1 MPFRKALLLLAAVI
15 AVSVA
20 GCNGGTTSN
29 SSNAVPITP
38 SIVWAAPS
46 AVAAGTPLG
55 ATQLNATAVIP
66 GTATPVPGT
75 FVYTPAAGSVL
86 SAGSQTLSAT
96 FTPYA
101 PATYN
106 TATATV
112 TLIVNKVTPTIVWPT
127 PGAVTAG
134 TALSAIQYNAT
145 AVDPN
150 TGAAVPGTF
159 AYTPSLGTVESAVG
173 SQPLSVAFSPTDP
186 THYSSASASVQLA
199 VSAAGTPSY
208 TFKNVQIVGG
218 GYITGIFPHP
228 AQKGLMYVRTD
239 VGGAYRYD
247 STNNIWVPITDFIT
261 MANSSETGIE
271 SLGLDPNDP
280 QRLYLAAGL
289 YTQSYGAP
297 CVLLNSHDQGAT
309 FTSYT
314 FPFKCGGNNDGRGAG
329 ERLVVDPNLS
339 SVVYFGSRLNGLW
352 RSVDTGATWQQV
364 TSLPVTGGASG
375 AGIVF
380 EIFVKSSSTSGTA
393 TKTIYAGVSATGTGS
408 DPASLYVSNDAGA
421 TWSAVPGAPTGLY
434 VNHGLQGADGNLY
447 FSLADQIGPNN
458 ATTGKILQYVLPS
471 SSAPSG
477 VWNDITPPRASG
489 YQGGYG
495 GLALDPEA
503 PGTIMVS
510 TLDHYYPLGDDL
522 WRSTNYGKS
531 WYSSNTVGAV
541 RNVSLSPW
549 VLFGAPSLVS
559 TSNWPTAL
567 AIDPYNSAHVL
578 HGNGQTILTTSD
590 MTDSDA
596 NKPSQWTI
604 GALGIEETVPLALIS
619 PPAGP
624 ANLLS
629 GLGDLGGFQHTDLTK
644 SPVAGAFAN
653 PSFGNGTS
661 LDFAQTAPA
670 DIVRVGN
677 GSNNQFG
684 GYSTDYGTTWKPF
697 ATNPAG
703 TTSGNGTVALS
714 ADGKTIVWAP
724 GDSTAVTAYSTDNG
738 TTWTA
743 SSGAPKNLPVFS
755 DRVNPK
761 TFYMYD
767 RNAGTVYS
775 SSDSGATFTVLQ
787 TGLAKYG
794 ALNVAYDAEG
804 SLYLASPQGL
814 YHASKGAAF
823 AQISSVQNAFAV
835 SEGAPRPNSAQL
847 TLYVGGQVGSVSGI
861 FRSTDGG
868 ASWIRIDDAAHE
880 FGYINVIQGDPR
892 VFGRV
897 YLGTGGRGIL
907 YADSPY

>member
-1 MPFRKALLLLAAVI
+1 MQFRKTFLSLAAAI
-15 AVSVA
+15 AVSLT
-20 GCNGGTTSN
+20 GCNSGTTSSTTN
-29 SSNAVPITP
+29 SGPVTP
-38 SIVWAAPS
+38 SIVWATPA
-46 AVAAGTPLG
+46 AVAAGTVLG
-55 ATQLNATAVIP
+55 ATQLNATAIIP
-66 GTATPVPGT
+66 GTSIAVPGT
-75 FVYTPAAGSVL
+75 FAYTPAAGAVL

-101 PATYN
+101 PSTYN

-112 TLIVNKVTPTIVWPT
+112 TLTVNKVTPTIVWPT
-127 PGAVTAG
+127 PGPVTVG
-134 TALSAIQYNAT
+134 TALSGIQYNAT
-145 AVDPN
+145 AMDPN
-150 TGAAVPGTF
+150 TGAAVPGSF
-159 AYTPSLGTVESAVG
+159 AYTPSLGTVESATG
-173 SQPLSVAFSPTDP
+173 TQPLTAAFTPSDL
-186 THYSSASASVQLA
+186 THYTSASATVQLT
-199 VSAAGTPSY
+199 VSAGGTPAY
-208 TFKNVQIVGG
+208 TFKNVQIIGG
-218 GYITGIFPHP
+218 GYITGIIPHP
-228 AQKGLMYVRTD
+228 AQKGLMYARTD

-247 STNNIWVPITDFIT
+247 STN
-261 MANSSETGIE
+261 SETGIE
-271 SLGLDPNDP
+271 SIGLDPNDP

-352 RSVDTGATWQQV
+352 RSVDTGSTWQQV
-364 TSLPVTGGASG
+364 TTFPVTAGTSG

-380 EIFVKSSSTSGTA
+380 EIFVKSSSASGNA
-393 TKTIYAGVSATGTGS
+393 TKTIYAGVSATGTGN
-408 DPASLYVSNDAGA
+408 DPASLYVSNDAGVS
-421 TWSAVPGAPTGLY
+421 WSAVPGAPTGLY
-434 VNHGLQGADGNLY
+434 VNHGLQGADGKLY

-471 SSAPSG
+471 SSAPNG
-477 VWNDITPPRASG
+477 TWNDITPPRASG

-522 WRSTNYGKS
+522 WRSTNYGTS
-531 WYSSNTVGAV
+531 WYSINTVGAV

-549 VLFGAPSLVS
+549 VLFGASSLVS

-604 GALGIEETVPLALIS
+604 GALGIEETVVNSLIS

-629 GLGDLGGFQHTDLTK
+629 GVSDLGGFQHTDLTK
-644 SPVAGAFAN
+644 SPAAGAFAN
-653 PSFGNGTS
+653 PGFGNASS
-661 LDFAQTAPA
+661 LDFAQSLPA
-670 DIVRVGN
+670 DMVRVGS
-677 GSNNQFG
+677 GSANQFG
-684 GYSTDYGTTWKPF
+684 AYSTDYGTTWKPF
-697 ATNPAG
+697 ATNPTG
-703 TTSGNGTVALS
+703 TTSGSGTVALS

-761 TFYMYD
+761 TFYLYD

-775 SSDSGATFTVLQ
+775 SNDSGATFTALLSGV
-787 TGLAKYG
+787 AKYG
-794 ALNVAYDAEG
+794 VLNVAYDAEG

-814 YHASKGAAF
+814 YHASKGATF
-823 AQISSVQNAFAV
+823 AQLSSVQSAFAIA
-835 SEGAPRPNSAQL
+835 EGAPRTNSAQL
-847 TLYVGGQVGSVSGI
+847 TLYIGGQVGGVSGI
-861 FRSTDGG
+861 FRSTDAGVT
-868 ASWIRIDDAAHE
+868 WIRVDDAAHE
-880 FGYINVIQGDPR
+880 FGYIDVIQGDPR

-897 YLGTGGRGIL
+897 YLGTGGRGIV